1 MLYLLIILLEIV
13 VLLLLSKI
21 IPSLLVSIF
30 HFFVRSHRVSV
41 WFLSIIFLP
50 GTLIHEMAHLL
61 IAGVLLVPVG
71 DISLLPEIK
80 EGGVKLG
87 HVEIQKTDPI
97 RRALIGFAPVFV
109 GLGILIGIISFA
121 NTQFFQNGQYP
132 IWLILTVFYLMVVIG
147 NTMFSSRK
155 DLEGSLVVV
164 IIFASILV
172 AVYLIGFDEFFT
184 FLKRNLV
191 DNHLGFYQ
199 NFVYFL
205 GIPVVLDLAVYILA
219 KVLVK
224 KLYFL

>member
-13 VLLLLSKI
+13 ILLLLSKI
-21 IPSLLVSIF
+21 IPSLLVSLF

-61 IAGVLLVPVG
+61 TAGVLFVNVG
-71 DISLLPEIK
+71 DISLMPEIR
-80 EGGVKLG
+80 EQGVKLG

-97 RRALIGFAPVFV
+97 RRSLIGFAPVFA
-109 GLGILIGIISFA
+109 GLGILVGIIYYA
-121 NTQFFQNGQYP
+121 NSQFFQNSEYP
-132 IWLILTVFYLMVVIG
+132 LWLILTVFYLMVVVG

-164 IIFASILV
+164 IIFASILL
-172 AVYLIGFDEFFT
+172 AVYLIGFDEFFI
-184 FLKRNLV
+184 FLKKNLV
-191 DNHLGFYQ
+191 DNNLGFYQ
-199 NFVYFL
+199 NFAYFL
-205 GIPVVLDLAVYILA
+205 GVPVVLDLMVYVMA

-224 KLYFL
+224 KLY